1 MKKLTS
7 REVRNFYLDFFKSH
21 EHAIIPSASIVPE
34 NDPTVLFTTAGMHPL
49 VPYLLG
55 EKHPAGN
62 RLCDVQKCIR
72 TSDIDDV
79 GDASHLTFF
88 EMLGNWSLGNY
99 FKDEAIKMSYEFLTS
114 PDYLNIPQEKLY
126 FTCFAGDETAP
137 RDEESYNIW
146 RSLGVS
152 EDHLFYLSKEHNFWI
167 LGSGIGPCGPDT
179 EMFYDT
185 GKPKCSEK
193 CDPSCDCGKYL
204 EIWNDVFMEYY
215 RDEEG
220 NLTKLKQQNVDTGMG
235 LERIITVLNGYE
247 SVYDTDIFQNLKEKL
262 EQLSNKKYEDNKKS
276 FRIIM
281 DHVRTST
288 FILGDDHGITPS
300 NIGAGYVLRR
310 LIRRAIRHLRKLD
323 LMENSLMDLAR
334 VVINDYKD
342 IYTELE
348 KNKDF
353 IITELEKEGIKF
365 GKTIKDGEKLFYK
378 VIKHLDG
385 DTISGE
391 DAFKLFDTFGFPL
404 EMTQELARENDL
416 KVDIKGFEEKFKEH
430 QEKSRTIDAGSFKG
444 GLADSSY
451 ESTKYHTLAHLMLAA
466 LQQMYGK
473 NIIQKGCNITSERI
487 RFDFNLD
494 HKMTDDEKLTLT
506 NIVNEKIQEG
516 IPVTMEEIPY
526 EEAKAKGAH
535 GTFEDKY
542 GSIVKVY
549 SIGDFSKEIC
559 GGPHVKNTNELGTFK
574 IVKEESSSAG
584 VRRIKA
590 VLENK

>member
-114 PDYLNIPQEKLY
+114 PNYLNIPKEKLY

-516 IPVTMEEIPY
+516 IPVTMEEISY
-526 EEAKAKGAH
+526 EEAKEKGAH